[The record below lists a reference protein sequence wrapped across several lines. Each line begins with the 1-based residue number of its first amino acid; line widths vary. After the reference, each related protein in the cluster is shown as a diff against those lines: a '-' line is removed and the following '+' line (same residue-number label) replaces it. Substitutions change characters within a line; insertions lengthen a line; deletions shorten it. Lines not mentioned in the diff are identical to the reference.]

1 MNLIKI
7 ALTGIFAL
15 LFSGL
20 MAQENP
26 LWLRYPSISP
36 DGKTIAFCYKGDIF
50 LVNSEGG
57 KATQL
62 TTHPAYDCHPVWSPD
77 GKTIAFTST
86 RDGGMD
92 LFPLPVT
99 GGTPT
104 RLTTFTG
111 AVYPECFPPDGKR
124 ILYRSSVAPDQKYGQ
139 FPSGSQIYSIP
150 VNGGRPEQFLTFEA
164 YNINFNKAGDKIIY
178 HDRKGYED
186 EWRKHHTS
194 SVCRDIW
201 MYDLK
206 NGNFTNLTNKQVE
219 DRYPVLASDD
229 NTIYFLSER
238 FGDFNVCQMS
248 LDAPENI
255 KQLTR
260 FSKHPVR
267 FLSRSENDVLCFTF
281 DGELYTM
288 QPGKQA
294 KKVAVNIISDNT
306 EPVVS
311 KYSWNNGA
319 QEIAVSPNGKE
330 FAFIIRGDVFV
341 ANAEFGTTKRITNT
355 AAREKNV
362 NFSPD
367 GRSLVYASERD
378 GQWNLYIARIKDKDD
393 QSFAYAREIEEE
405 QITKGN
411 TACFQPAFSPDGKEI
426 AYLENRT
433 EIKVVDVKNISQSVG
448 YPNTSYFCK
457 SFQKLYGTTPERF
470 RQGSKQ

>member
-92 LFPLPVT
+92 LFTLPVT

-111 AVYPECFPPDGKR
+111 AVYPECFTPDGKR
-124 ILYRSSVAPDQKYGQ
+124 ILYRSSVAPEQKYGQ

-206 NGNFTNLTNKQVE
+206 NGNFTNLTN
-219 DRYPVLASDD
+219 R
-229 NTIYFLSER
+229 
-238 FGDFNVCQMS
+238 
-248 LDAPENI
+248 
-255 KQLTR
+255 
-260 FSKHPVR
+260 
-267 FLSRSENDVLCFTF
+267 
-281 DGELYTM
+281 
-288 QPGKQA
+288 
-294 KKVAVNIISDNT
+294 
-306 EPVVS
+306 
-311 KYSWNNGA
+311 
-319 QEIAVSPNGKE
+319 
-330 FAFIIRGDVFV
+330 
-341 ANAEFGTTKRITNT
+341 
-355 AAREKNV
+355 
-362 NFSPD
+362 
-367 GRSLVYASERD
+367 
-378 GQWNLYIARIKDKDD
+378 
-393 QSFAYAREIEEE
+393 
-405 QITKGN
+405 
-411 TACFQPAFSPDGKEI
+411 
-426 AYLENRT
+426 
-433 EIKVVDVKNISQSVG
+433 
-448 YPNTSYFCK
+448 
-457 SFQKLYGTTPERF
+457 
-470 RQGSKQ
+470 